1 MSNNNKRSVSTIKVL
16 HGDWEHVIVIREVRF
31 QVNSHICMLT
41 NAMTKSNTEHHY
53 RCLYVQGY

>member
-31 QVNSHICMLT
+31 QVNSH
-41 NAMTKSNTEHHY
+41 NADKCHDKK
-53 RCLYVQGY
+53 